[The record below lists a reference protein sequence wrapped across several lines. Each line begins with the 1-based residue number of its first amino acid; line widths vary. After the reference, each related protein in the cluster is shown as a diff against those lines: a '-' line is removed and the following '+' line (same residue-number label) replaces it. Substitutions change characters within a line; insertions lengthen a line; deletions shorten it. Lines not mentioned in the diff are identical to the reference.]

1 MPYKGKKPK
10 HKAQKSGGQKASQP
24 SSGTIDRTLQN
35 LKLEAGMPF
44 MKVPK
49 PRPRSTALAAPKID
63 AVPSTSIP
71 NAHPKPG
78 SRKRRQRRTV
88 EACHAAKPQ
97 RTPEDIA
104 AKDRGWKYYD
114 VYKQWGKEIADEWE
128 EYGRRLGK

>member
-10 HKAQKSGGQKASQP
+10 HKAQKSGGQTASQP
-24 SSGTIDRTLQN
+24 SSGIIDRTLQN
-35 LKLEAGMPF
+35 LKLEAGVPF
-44 MKVPK
+44 IKLPK
-49 PRPRSTALAAPKID
+49 PKPSTALAALKLD

-88 EACHAAKPQ
+88 EEACHAAKPQ

-114 VYKQWGKEIADEWE
+114 VYKQWDKEIADEWE